1 MSCFDSAVQVHFCYP
16 DNPREKVDRNFDNTF
31 QLVDLYLANETTF
44 EKTKSKIQVAVKD
57 KDLYSTREMYFSWI
71 D

>member
-16 DNPREKVDRNFDNTF
+16 DNPWEKVDRNFDNAF
-31 QLVDLYLANETTF
+31 QLVDLQLANETTF